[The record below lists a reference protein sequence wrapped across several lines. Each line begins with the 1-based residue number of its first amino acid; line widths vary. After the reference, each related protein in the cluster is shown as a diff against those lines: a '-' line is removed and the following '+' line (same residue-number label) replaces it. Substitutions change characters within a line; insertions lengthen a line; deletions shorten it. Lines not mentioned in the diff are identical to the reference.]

1 MLKSLQFFLLIFC
14 KSGKIVI
21 ISPYTAFIIKATKVN
36 NHFKKEGAK
45 YDDNINQV
53 YEENHGNCY
62 GCHGAFS
69 AAGKRSAHERHDAP
83 PPRHSDRYD
92 RHDRYDK
99 HDRYDRHDR
108 YDKRHKN
115 DNYVTKKD
123 SNKKATTSFI
133 IGAVLGAVI
142 AKNT

>member
-1 MLKSLQFFLLIFC
+1 MMTTLTKYMKKTTAIAMAAMVLSLPLA
-14 KSGKIVI
+14 SV
-21 ISPYTAFIIKATKVN
+21 A
-36 NHFKKEGAK
+36 
-45 YDDNINQV
+45 
-53 YEENHGNCY
+53 
-62 GCHGAFS
+62 
-69 AAGKRSAHERHDAP
+69 SAHERHDAP

-99 HDRYDRHDR
+99 HDRYNRHDCYDKHDRYDRHDR

-115 DNYVTKKD
+115 DDYVTKKD

>member
-1 MLKSLQFFLLIFC
+1 MMTTLTKYMKKTTAIAMAAMVLSLPLA
-14 KSGKIVI
+14 SV
-21 ISPYTAFIIKATKVN
+21 A
-36 NHFKKEGAK
+36 
-45 YDDNINQV
+45 
-53 YEENHGNCY
+53 
-62 GCHGAFS
+62 
-69 AAGKRSAHERHDAP
+69 SAHERHDAP

-92 RHDRYDK
+92 KHDRYNRHDRYDK

-115 DNYVTKKD
+115 DDYVTKKD

>member
-1 MLKSLQFFLLIFC
+1 MMTTLTKYMKKTTAIAMAAMVLSLPLA
-14 KSGKIVI
+14 SV
-21 ISPYTAFIIKATKVN
+21 A
-36 NHFKKEGAK
+36 
-45 YDDNINQV
+45 
-53 YEENHGNCY
+53 
-62 GCHGAFS
+62 
-69 AAGKRSAHERHDAP
+69 SAHERHDAP

-99 HDRYDRHDR
+99 HDRYNRHDRYDKHDRYDRHDR

-115 DNYVTKKD
+115 DDYVTKKD

-133 IGAVLGAVI
+133 IGAALGAII

>member
-14 KSGKIVI
+14 KSDKIVI

-53 YEENHGNCY
+53 YEENHSNCY

-69 AAGKRSAHERHDAP
+69 AADKRSIRSRKARCSATASFTAMTDTTAMT
-83 PPRHSDRYD
+83 SMTVMTDMT
-92 RHDRYDK
+92 
-99 HDRYDRHDR
+99 
-108 YDKRHKN
+108 
-115 DNYVTKKD
+115 VTTD
-123 SNKKATTSFI
+123 MTAMTSVIRTTI
-133 IGAVLGAVI
+133 
-142 AKNT
+142 T

>member
-1 MLKSLQFFLLIFC
+1 MITTLTKYMKKTTAIAMAAMVLSLPLA
-14 KSGKIVI
+14 SV
-21 ISPYTAFIIKATKVN
+21 A
-36 NHFKKEGAK
+36 
-45 YDDNINQV
+45 
-53 YEENHGNCY
+53 
-62 GCHGAFS
+62 
-69 AAGKRSAHERHDAP
+69 SAHERHDAP

-92 RHDRYDK
+92 RHDRYDKHDRYNRHDRYDK

>member
-1 MLKSLQFFLLIFC
+1 MMTTLTRYMKKTTAIAMAAMVLSLPLA
-14 KSGKIVI
+14 SV
-21 ISPYTAFIIKATKVN
+21 A
-36 NHFKKEGAK
+36 
-45 YDDNINQV
+45 
-53 YEENHGNCY
+53 
-62 GCHGAFS
+62 
-69 AAGKRSAHERHDAP
+69 SAHERHDAP

-92 RHDRYDK
+92 RHDRYDKHDRYNRHDRYDK